1 MSITYIF
8 IGITVLISWYGFNQT
23 NVIRQFIMNPY
34 LIHTRGQYYR
44 FITSGFIHRDFIHL
58 LWNMISLYFFG
69 SVVEQV
75 FKIIFGDIKGS
86 VYFIVLYLLGIIVS
100 DVPTYFK
107 HKNNPGYNALGAS
120 GGVASVI
127 FVSIVLLPLNAICIY
142 FLCLPGFILG
152 TLYLIYS
159 YYHGRKST
167 DNINHDA
174 HLYGALFGLIY
185 CIVLHPAAL
194 KNFFLQ
200 ISEWDGQLFSSFF

>member
-8 IGITVLISWYGFNQT
+8 IGITVLTSWYGFNQT

-34 LIHTRGQYYR
+34 LINTRGQYYR
-44 FITSGFIHRDFIHL
+44 FISSGFIHRDFIHL

-69 SVVEQV
+69 SIVEQA
-75 FKIIFGDIKGS
+75 FKIIFGDVKGS
-86 VYFIVLYLLGIIVS
+86 LYFIALYLLGIIVS
-100 DVPTYFK
+100 DTPTYFK
-107 HKNNPGYNALGAS
+107 HKGNPGYNALGAS

-127 FVSIVLLPLNAICIY
+127 FVSIILLPLNKICLY
-142 FLCLPGFILG
+142 FALCVPGFILG
-152 TLYLIYS
+152 IGYLIYS

-174 HLYGALFGLIY
+174 HLYGALFGLVF
-185 CIVLHPAAL
+185 CIIMYPPSL

-200 ISEWDGQLFSSFF
+200 IMQWEMF

>member
-8 IGITVLISWYGFNQT
+8 IGITVLVSWYGFNQT

-34 LIHTRGQYYR
+34 LINTRDQYYR
-44 FITSGFIHRDFIHL
+44 FISSGFIHRDFIHL

-69 SVVEQV
+69 SIVEQA
-75 FKIIFGDIKGS
+75 FKIIFGDVKGS
-86 VYFIVLYLLGIIVS
+86 LYFIVLYLLGIIVS
-100 DVPTYFK
+100 DIPTYFK

-127 FVSIVLLPLNAICIY
+127 FVSIILLPLNKICLY
-142 FLCLPGFILG
+142 FALCVPGFILG
-152 TLYLIYS
+152 IGYLIYS

-174 HLYGALFGLIY
+174 HLYGALFGLVF
-185 CIVLHPAAL
+185 CIIMYPPSL

-200 ISEWDGQLFSSFF
+200 IMEWQMF